1 MGTELM
7 VALGALVLSLIA
19 FSLTQAQSKQL
30 EAEVKLHKA
39 EREKLASELNSR
51 ISGVEELVSHRSEGS
66 DQVRQ
71 LKATVKVLELRA
83 LEHDALLC
91 SLVTEDEAHHLW
103 NVSQDEPI
111 LYECHGGVENELR
124 SLVRRGLLRKQG
136 DFKIH
141 ELPREFDLKDRFAL
155 TEAGEMLLSLRKHL
169 KATDTSPKESLPP
182 PAPESRR
189 RSAPP
194 PFVRPSSTGT

>member
-7 VALGALVLSLIA
+7 IALGALVIALIA
-19 FSLTQAQSKQL
+19 FSLTQAMSKQL
-30 EAEVKLHKA
+30 EAESKIHKA
-39 EREKLASELNSR
+39 ERDKLASELNSR
-51 ISGVEELVSHRSEGS
+51 IADVEEIVSHRSEGT
-66 DQVRQ
+66 DHIRQ

-103 NVSQDEPI
+103 NVSRDEPI
-111 LYECHGGVENELR
+111 LYECHEGVENELR
-124 SLVRRGLLRKQG
+124 SLVRRGFLRKRG
-136 DFKIH
+136 EFKIH
-141 ELPREFDLKDRFAL
+141 ELPREFDLQDRFTL
-155 TEAGEMLLSLRKHL
+155 TETGEMLLALRKHL
-169 KATDTSPKESLPP
+169 KATDTRPQESLPP

-194 PFVRPSSTGT
+194 PFVRPTGTGG